1 MTTDSPVLAAP
12 GSQGRRFQLAA
23 AVRLVAHLAVWA
35 PFLYALTTA
44 LLHNWVP
51 VGDDAVAALRSW
63 DVLSAHAPLVGAPTR
78 LAHGAHGVY
87 DLGPMEY
94 WLLAVPVHLDPAHG
108 VWWGGALWCMLAGSL
123 AIEAAS
129 AAAGALGTV
138 VASGMILGI
147 IAWIPQIATW
157 YGPAWNPWFGLM
169 FFIAALA
176 ACWAVMSGR
185 RRWWPV
191 LAVAGSVAAQAHD
204 MYAIAAVALVFAGFI
219 AAAADSLKSGKYRAV
234 ITGVIAGLA
243 CWIAPLIQQFTSRT
257 GNLTVLSESLD
268 RSGRGAGFYFG
279 LKALSAA
286 TQPPACWWRPIVR
299 LGAIDHRAG
308 WFGAMQLVVV
318 ALALI
323 VAIFV
328 LRSRRAAALAA
339 LSLMIS
345 LAAQETFSSVPA
357 RIVAASPL
365 QYMMAPLFLV
375 GVLAW
380 LAVGVVAVLAGRQAM
395 RWLRSRRATRQE
407 LAGGAAWARLTVAPW
422 GLRIAGLAAGVLL
435 ASASYG
441 TSAAVS
447 GTPARPQGLVMSAV
461 SAGSRHIERAISAR
475 RVALMVV
482 GGNVTF
488 RRRVTLGLA
497 YELRTAGYVP
507 ELPSASFAMRLGSF
521 YRYSGHPATQVTVL
535 VHERRGRKARV
546 VAHIGPAAPLQS
558 ARTVGRAHRPG
569 AGHPSQG

>member
-1 MTTDSPVLAAP
+1 M
-12 GSQGRRFQLAA
+12 
-23 AVRLVAHLAVWA
+23 WA
-35 PFLYALTTA
+35 PFIYALTTA

-87 DLGPMEY
+87 DQGPMEY

-129 AAAGALGTV
+129 SAAGALGTV

-147 IAWIPQIATW
+147 VVWIPQIAAW
-157 YGPAWNPWFGLM
+157 YGPVWNPWFGLM

-176 ACWAVMSGR
+176 ACRAVMSGR

-191 LAVAGSVAAQAHD
+191 LAVTGSVAAQAHD

-219 AAAADSLKSGKYRAV
+219 AVAADSLRSGKYRCA
-234 ITGVIAGLA
+234 IIGVIAGLA

-257 GNLTVLSESLD
+257 GNLTVLSDSL
-268 RSGRGAGFYFG
+268 RKSGRGAGFYFG

-286 TQPPACWWRPIVR
+286 SQPPACWWRPIVKLR
-299 LGAIDHRAG
+299 AIEHRAA
-308 WFGAMQLVVV
+308 WFGAMQLVIV

-328 LRSRRAAALAA
+328 LRSRRAGALAA
-339 LSLMIS
+339 LSLIIS
-345 LAAQETFSSVPA
+345 VAVQVTFSSIPA
-357 RIVAASPL
+357 RSVAVSPL

-380 LAVGVVAVLAGRQAM
+380 LAVSAVAVLAGRQAVS
-395 RWLRSRRATRQE
+395 WLRRRRATRQE
-407 LAGGAAWARLTVAPW
+407 PARGAGRARLTAAPW
-422 GLRIAGLAAGVLL
+422 GPRIAGLAAGVLIT
-435 ASASYG
+435 AGSYA

-447 GTPARPQGLVMSAV
+447 STPARPQGLVMSAV
-461 SAGSRHIERAISAR
+461 SAGTRHIERAISAR
-475 RVALMVV
+475 RVALTVV

-497 YELRTAGYVP
+497 YKLRTAGYVP
-507 ELPSASFAMRLGSF
+507 ELADASFAMRLGSF
-521 YRYSGHPATQVTVL
+521 YQYSGHLSTQVTVL

-546 VAHIGPAAPLQS
+546 VACIGPAAPLQS
-558 ARTVGRAHRPG
+558 ARTAGTSPGGRAAKPG
-569 AGHPSQG
+569 